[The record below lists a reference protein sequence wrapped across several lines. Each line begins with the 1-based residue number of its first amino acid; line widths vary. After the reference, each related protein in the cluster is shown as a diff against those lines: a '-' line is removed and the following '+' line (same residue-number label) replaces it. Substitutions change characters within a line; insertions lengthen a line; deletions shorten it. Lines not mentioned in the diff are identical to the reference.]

1 MKPAKP
7 FPRPLLNDNSL
18 RQWDLDATLVP
29 EIIAAAQSLD
39 WKDPSALIV
48 YANAEETALVMD
60 IDRIVRLMIPE
71 HFLEKPFWYGFW
83 ANVREDIRRLRDSK
97 KHGRKD
103 RGAHGTWRQEMMD
116 AIRLASLRLDRQ
128 ILDLAGPEDEN
139 SSVFLALADLERI
152 LHSDA
157 KKCAQHIITMQCALG
172 DWTTKRDD
180 LSRDSQAALDIG
192 VSVLMARLHAQQN
205 IWGAAKGMPS
215 FMRERRARLRQ
226 KKWKFFRVMRFFWPT
241 G

>member
-29 EIIAAAQSLD
+29 EIIATAQSLD

-83 ANVREDIRRLRDSK
+83 ANVREDIRRLRDVNPPATK
-97 KHGRKD
+97 
-103 RGAHGTWRQEMMD
+103 
-116 AIRLASLRLDRQ
+116 LLRSCSGGFTL
-128 ILDLAGPEDEN
+128 
-139 SSVFLALADLERI
+139 
-152 LHSDA
+152 
-157 KKCAQHIITMQCALG
+157 QHIVLRIQPQCG
-172 DWTTKRDD
+172 KSNR
-180 LSRDSQAALDIG
+180 SS
-192 VSVLMARLHAQQN
+192 
-205 IWGAAKGMPS
+205 
-215 FMRERRARLRQ
+215 RLRRGT
-226 KKWKFFRVMRFFWPT
+226 FAAITRLGFPT
-241 G
+241 R